1 MVTRPPAGTI
11 PDSPGSY
18 QFKDVHGRVIYVGK
32 ASSLRQRLSNYFQ
45 DPRNLHPRTAQMVAT
60 AESVEWIQVANEV
73 EALMLEYSL
82 IKQHR
87 PRFNIRLRDDK
98 SYPFLAVT
106 LDEQYPRALVMRGRK
121 RKGTRYFG
129 PYAHA
134 YAIRETLDLLL
145 RSFPIR
151 TCSPGKFNEHQ
162 RLGRPCLLFHIE
174 KCCGPCVGE
183 IEEMPYRQLV
193 HELCEFLDGDTD
205 EILQRLE
212 ADMKQAA
219 SELEYERAARL
230 RDRLVSVQ
238 RAVEKQQMVAD
249 RNEDIDV
256 IGLADDELEAA
267 VQVFF
272 VRKGRV
278 VGRKGFILDKVE
290 ELSPGGLI
298 DRIMEEMYGDEPPAG
313 VPKQVLVPVESED
326 LATYEEWLTHLR
338 GSKVQ
343 IRVPQRGD
351 KRELHETVTRNA
363 REEFVRH
370 RLRRAGDHNAR
381 SRALT
386 ELQDMLSLPEAP
398 LRIECYDMA
407 HLQGT
412 DYVGSMVVLE
422 DGLPNKRE
430 YRRFKVKDVPGNDD
444 YAAMEEVLT
453 RRLKAYLDER
463 DLPIGERGAKPGKF
477 AYPPQLLLVDG
488 GKGQLGV
495 AERVV
500 ASLGLTDEIPIAS
513 LAKRFEEVYLPG
525 RSEPVEVPRGSDAL
539 FMLQRIRDEAHRFAN
554 GFHRELRGKRMT
566 ASSLD
571 GIPGLGESRKKK
583 LVQAMGGVTPV
594 KKASLETLKDLSF
607 LPDAV
612 AEAIHAKFHPDEA
625 GTPVAR
631 PQRAADTSEQDMSGE
646 GAEHLGVEP
655 LVGGEAL
662 LGGGAEGEVGD
673 GELVDP
679 GLDVRADEVDQLGS
693 AADE

>member
-1 MVTRPPAGTI
+1 MVARPPAGTI
-11 PDSPGSY
+11 PDTPGSY
-18 QFKDVHGRVIYVGK
+18 QFKDSQGRVIYVGK

-60 AESVEWIQVANEV
+60 AESVEWIEVRNEV

-82 IKQHR
+82 IKLHR

-106 LDEQYPRALVMRGRK
+106 LDEQFPRALVMRGRK
-121 RKGTRYFG
+121 RKGVRYFG

-174 KCCGPCVGE
+174 KCSGPCVGE
-183 IEEMPYRQLV
+183 IDEMPYRQLV
-193 HELCEFLDGDTD
+193 TELCEFLDGDTD
-205 EILQRLE
+205 EIVQRLE
-212 ADMKQAA
+212 REMRDAA

-238 RAVEKQQMVAD
+238 RAIEKQQMVAE
-249 RNEDIDV
+249 RSEDIDV
-256 IGLADDELEAA
+256 IGIADDELEAA

-278 VGRKGFILDKVE
+278 VGRKGFVLDKVE
-290 ELSPGGLI
+290 DLSAGGLV
-298 DRIMEEMYGDEPPAG
+298 DRILEEMYGDEPPAG

-326 LATYEEWLTHLR
+326 VSTYEEWLAHLR

-351 KRELHETVTRNA
+351 KRDLHETVTRNA
-363 REEFVRH
+363 REEFLRH

-386 ELQDMLSLPEAP
+386 EIQDLLGLPEAP

-453 RRLKAYLDER
+453 RRLQAYLNER
-463 DLPIGERGAKPGKF
+463 DLPIGERGERPGKF
-477 AYPPQLLLVDG
+477 AYPPQLLVVDG
-488 GKGQLGV
+488 GKGQLAV

-500 ASLGLTDEIPIAS
+500 QRLGLADEIPIAS

-525 RSEPVEVPRGSDAL
+525 RSAPVEVPRGSEAL

-554 GFHRELRGKRMT
+554 SFHRELRGKRMT

-571 GIPGLGESRKKK
+571 GIPGLGEARKKK
-583 LVQAMGGVTPV
+583 LVQVMGGVNAV
-594 KKASLETLKDLSF
+594 KQASLESLKSHSF

-612 AEAIHAKFHPDEA
+612 AEAIYAKFHP
-625 GTPVAR
+625 
-631 PQRAADTSEQDMSGE
+631 
-646 GAEHLGVEP
+646 
-655 LVGGEAL
+655 
-662 LGGGAEGEVGD
+662 
-673 GELVDP
+673 
-679 GLDVRADEVDQLGS
+679 
-693 AADE
+693 

>member
-1 MVTRPPAGTI
+1 MVARPPTGTI
-11 PDSPGSY
+11 PESPGSY
-18 QFKDVHGRVIYVGK
+18 QFKDKDGRVIYVGK

-45 DPRNLHPRTAQMVAT
+45 DPRNMHPRTAQMVAT
-60 AESVEWIQVANEV
+60 ATSVEWIEVRNEV

-87 PRFNIRLRDDK
+87 PRFNVRLRDDK

-106 LDEQYPRALVMRGRK
+106 EDEQFPRAMVMRGRK

-134 YAIRETLDLLL
+134 YAIRDTLDLLL

-151 TCSPGKFNEHQ
+151 TCSPGKFNEHH

-174 KCCGPCVGE
+174 KCSGPCVGE

-193 HELCEFLDGDTD
+193 QELCDFLDGDTD
-205 EILQRLE
+205 EIVKRLE
-212 ADMKQAA
+212 SEMAA
-219 SELEYERAARL
+219 AAKELEYERAARV
-230 RDRLVSVQ
+230 RDRLLAVR
-238 RAVEKQQMVAD
+238 RAIEKQRMVAE
-249 RNEDIDV
+249 RSEDIDV
-256 IGLADDELEAA
+256 VGIADDDLEAA

-278 VGRKGFILDKVE
+278 VGRKGFVLDKVE
-290 ELSPGGLI
+290 ELTPGGLV
-298 DRIMEEMYGDEPPAG
+298 DRILEELYGDDPPAG
-313 VPKQVLVPVESED
+313 VPKQVLVPVD
-326 LATYEEWLTHLR
+326 PDDAPTYEEWLTHLR
-338 GSKVQ
+338 GSRVQ

-351 KRELHETVTRNA
+351 KRDLHETVTRNA
-363 REEFVRH
+363 KEEFMRH

-386 ELQDMLSLPEAP
+386 ELQDLLGLPEAP

-430 YRRFKVKDVPGNDD
+430 YRRFKVKEVAGNDD

-453 RRLKAYLDER
+453 RRLQAYLNER
-463 DLPIGERGAKPGKF
+463 DQPLDDDLVDGQASSQYGKRPKKF

-488 GKGQLGV
+488 GKGQLAV

-500 ASLGLTDEIPIAS
+500 RALGLQDEIPLAS

-525 RSEPVEVPRGSDAL
+525 RSQPVEVPRGSDAL

-554 GFHRELRGKRMT
+554 TFHRELRGKRMT

-571 GIPGLGESRKKK
+571 GIAGLGEARKKK
-583 LVQAMGGVTPV
+583 LTQVMGGVNAV
-594 KKASLETLKDLSF
+594 KKASLDDLKALSF

-612 AEAIHAKFHPDEA
+612 AEAIHTKFHPPA
-625 GTPVAR
+625 
-631 PQRAADTSEQDMSGE
+631 
-646 GAEHLGVEP
+646 
-655 LVGGEAL
+655 
-662 LGGGAEGEVGD
+662 
-673 GELVDP
+673 
-679 GLDVRADEVDQLGS
+679 
-693 AADE
+693 